1 MIESSEQT
9 GHRRMIA
16 SAPASAQSAFS
27 LRCAAESG
35 IKTIVQMGL
44 CPGCSDRPKIL
55 PRAEPSPLSKALLE
69 KHIEFCA
76 TQLLAPPAAK
86 YWPVNFGDLKR
97 AHPVV
102 NGHSSTQAFF
112 MRAPRSDNSHSPDRF
127 RVARV

>member
-86 YWPVNFGDLKR
+86 YWPAKFG
-97 AHPVV
+97 HPNERPHPEV
-102 NGHSSTQAFF
+102 NGHPSTHACTFH
-112 MRAPRSDNSHSPDRF
+112 ARSTL
-127 RVARV
+127 